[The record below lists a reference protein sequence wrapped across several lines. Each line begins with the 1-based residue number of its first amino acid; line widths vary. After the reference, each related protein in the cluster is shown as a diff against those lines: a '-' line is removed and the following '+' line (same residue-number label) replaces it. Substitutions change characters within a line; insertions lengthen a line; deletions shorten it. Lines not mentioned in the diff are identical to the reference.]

1 MQSLLQIK
9 NLSKNYITKNK
20 VTKAVDNISLDI
32 NDNEFITLIGPSGCG
47 KSTILSIIGNLDEK
61 SSGIIK
67 FKNKDIKVGYMFQE
81 DLLFPWLTV
90 YENTVLGLKIKKEL
104 NEENKKYVNDL
115 LEKYGLIEFK
125 NNYPKELSGGMRQRV
140 ALIRTL
146 ALKPDILLLDEP
158 FSALDYH
165 TRIEI
170 SDDVYKIIKKE
181 GKTAIMV
188 THDIQEAIAM
198 SDKVIV
204 LSKRPAKIKRIY
216 DIVLENKT
224 VPSKNRNDKNFSNY
238 YEKIWKDFDS
248 DD

>member
-140 ALIRTL
+140 ACI
-146 ALKPDILLLDEP
+146 
-158 FSALDYH
+158 
-165 TRIEI
+165 
-170 SDDVYKIIKKE
+170 
-181 GKTAIMV
+181 
-188 THDIQEAIAM
+188 
-198 SDKVIV
+198 
-204 LSKRPAKIKRIY
+204 
-216 DIVLENKT
+216 
-224 VPSKNRNDKNFSNY
+224 
-238 YEKIWKDFDS
+238 
-248 DD
+248 

>member
-32 NDNEFITLIGPSGCG
+32 NENEFITLIGPSGCG

-67 FKNKDIKVGYMFQE
+67 FKNKDVKVGYMFQE

-90 YENTVLGLKIKKEL
+90 YENTILGLKIKKEL

-125 NNYPKELSGGMRQRV
+125 NNYPRELSGGMRQRV

-146 ALKPDILLLDEP
+146 ATKPDILLLDEP

-170 SDDVYKIIKKE
+170 SDDVYKIIKNE
-181 GKTAIMV
+181 EKTAIMV

-216 DIVLENKT
+216 DIVLENKS

-248 DD
+248 ND

>member
-115 LEKYGLIEFK
+115 LKKYGLIEFK

>member
-32 NDNEFITLIGPSGCG
+32 NENEFITLIGPSGCG

-115 LEKYGLIEFK
+115 LKKYGLIEFK

>member
-1 MQSLLQIK
+1 
-9 NLSKNYITKNK
+9 
-20 VTKAVDNISLDI
+20 
-32 NDNEFITLIGPSGCG
+32 
-47 KSTILSIIGNLDEK
+47 
-61 SSGIIK
+61 
-67 FKNKDIKVGYMFQE
+67 MFQE

-90 YENTVLGLKIKKEL
+90 YENTILGLKIKKEL
-104 NEENKKYVNDL
+104 NKENKKYVNDL

-125 NNYPKELSGGMRQRV
+125 NNYPRELSGGMRQRV

-146 ALKPDILLLDEP
+146 ATKPDILLLDEP

-170 SDDVYKIIKKE
+170 SDDVYKIIKNE
-181 GKTAIMV
+181 EKTAIMV

-216 DIVLENKT
+216 DIVLENKS
-224 VPSKNRNDKNFSNY
+224 VPSKNRNDKNFSDY

>member
-104 NEENKKYVNDL
+104 NEENKRYVNDL

-181 GKTAIMV
+181 GKTARMV

-216 DIVLENKT
+216 DIVLENKKI
-224 VPSKNRNDKNFSNY
+224 PSKNRNDKNFSNY

>member
-9 NLSKNYITKNK
+9 NLSKKYITKNK

-47 KSTILSIIGNLDEK
+47 KSTILSIIGNLYEK

-140 ALIRTL
+140 ACI
-146 ALKPDILLLDEP
+146 
-158 FSALDYH
+158 
-165 TRIEI
+165 
-170 SDDVYKIIKKE
+170 
-181 GKTAIMV
+181 
-188 THDIQEAIAM
+188 
-198 SDKVIV
+198 
-204 LSKRPAKIKRIY
+204 
-216 DIVLENKT
+216 
-224 VPSKNRNDKNFSNY
+224 
-238 YEKIWKDFDS
+238 
-248 DD
+248 

>member
-216 DIVLENKT
+216 DIVLENKI

>member
-104 NEENKKYVNDL
+104 NEENKRYVNDL

>member
-32 NDNEFITLIGPSGCG
+32 NENEFITLIGPSGCG
-47 KSTILSIIGNLDEK
+47 KSTILSIIGNLDKK

-67 FKNKDIKVGYMFQE
+67 FKNKDVKVGYMFQE

-125 NNYPKELSGGMRQRV
+125 NNYPRELSGGMRQRV

-146 ALKPDILLLDEP
+146 ATKPDILLLDEP

-170 SDDVYKIIKKE
+170 SDDVYKIIKNE
-181 GKTAIMV
+181 EKTAIMV

-216 DIVLENKT
+216 DIVLKNKSL
-224 VPSKNRNDKNFSNY
+224 PSKNRNDKNFSDY

>member
-20 VTKAVDNISLDI
+20 LTKAVDNISLDI

-140 ALIRTL
+140 ACI
-146 ALKPDILLLDEP
+146 
-158 FSALDYH
+158 
-165 TRIEI
+165 
-170 SDDVYKIIKKE
+170 
-181 GKTAIMV
+181 
-188 THDIQEAIAM
+188 
-198 SDKVIV
+198 
-204 LSKRPAKIKRIY
+204 
-216 DIVLENKT
+216 
-224 VPSKNRNDKNFSNY
+224 
-238 YEKIWKDFDS
+238 
-248 DD
+248 

>member
-32 NDNEFITLIGPSGCG
+32 NENEFITLIGPSGCG

-67 FKNKDIKVGYMFQE
+67 FKNKDVKVGYMFQE

-90 YENTVLGLKIKKEL
+90 YENTILGLKIKKEL
-104 NEENKKYVNDL
+104 NKENKKYVNDL

-125 NNYPKELSGGMRQRV
+125 NNYPRELSGGMRQRV

-146 ALKPDILLLDEP
+146 ATKPDILLLDEP

-170 SDDVYKIIKKE
+170 SDDVYKIIKNE
-181 GKTAIMV
+181 EKTAIMV

-216 DIVLENKT
+216 DIVLENKS
-224 VPSKNRNDKNFSNY
+224 VPSKNRNDKNFSDY

>member
-32 NDNEFITLIGPSGCG
+32 NDNKFITLIGPSGCG

-140 ALIRTL
+140 ACI
-146 ALKPDILLLDEP
+146 
-158 FSALDYH
+158 
-165 TRIEI
+165 
-170 SDDVYKIIKKE
+170 
-181 GKTAIMV
+181 
-188 THDIQEAIAM
+188 
-198 SDKVIV
+198 
-204 LSKRPAKIKRIY
+204 
-216 DIVLENKT
+216 
-224 VPSKNRNDKNFSNY
+224 
-238 YEKIWKDFDS
+238 
-248 DD
+248 